1 VATRIFTCTSS
12 DENVYGARLRGRS
25 QKTISGFWSLGFP
38 LTLGIFSCIFRLL
51 QQKRIHFV
59 GVSPETPRWSYIIQ
73 FKKNIINVNT
83 FGGVVDIEK
92 LQ

>member
-1 VATRIFTCTSS
+1 M
-12 DENVYGARLRGRS
+12 
-25 QKTISGFWSLGFP
+25 
-38 LTLGIFSCIFRLL
+38 
-51 QQKRIHFV
+51 